1 MADTVEDMTTL
12 SELSEGAIMENLQ
25 KRYALRLIYTY
36 TGSILVAMNPFE
48 KLDIYNM
55 PMLKHYIGKR
65 HNENSPHI
73 FAIAEAAYS
82 NVRHNKVNQSVI
94 ISGESGAGKSES
106 TKVILQYLTTVTSKE
121 DQESWVEQQILEA
134 NTVLESFGNAKTV
147 RNNNS
152 SRFGKFIQVNF
163 NRNSQ
168 IIGASIINYLLEK
181 SRIATQAP
189 DERNYHIF
197 YELVAGVSDDERA
210 KYQLEAAES
219 YYFLSQS
226 GCIDIQGVDD
236 SKNFADL
243 KLALT
248 VLKMT
253 PTDQDGLFFAL
264 SAVLAVGNIEFRDA
278 DGKDTVEV
286 SNPETVDKVA
296 GLMGIDAKILK
307 QALCF
312 KKLVIRGETSLV
324 PYKLQQAK
332 DTRDSFAKAVYDHLF
347 QRLVEFINKSL
358 TPKEKPQ
365 NFVGVLDIFGFE
377 VFKHNSFEQFCINY
391 TNEKLQ
397 SFFNQFIFK
406 LEQEE
411 YDKESIKWDKIEFSD
426 NQMCLD
432 LIEAKPAGILSLLDE
447 ETKFPKGTDESWL
460 SKIDAAHAK
469 QPFYVKARTQKGVF
483 GIKHYAGDVT
493 YSVASFLDKNRDA
506 IQEELYEV
514 VRASKIPYIA
524 KIFPTV
530 EKDDAKG
537 GPRGGKTTAGT
548 SFKNSL
554 VSLVTTLG
562 ATTPH
567 YVRCIKPNQ
576 AKEAFLFDEEMV
588 LSQLRYSGMLDTI
601 RIRKA
606 GYSMRLP
613 FEGFVRDFKCLVPAG
628 TVVKKDEAKKISAAI
643 AAESELP
650 PNSWQ
655 CGKTKFFIKES
666 AYAALQDRVALVL
679 RAKVVLIQKTMLGFM
694 YRKQF
699 LRKRNAARL
708 LETFILG
715 FLCKRAYK
723 RKLRATLKI
732 QAVSRGWFARD
743 YYRKL
748 KAEQKARE
756 KEATDRRMKA
766 EAEAA
771 AAGKVVDNEGALE
784 ITAPGVRRASI
795 AIVSPPVSSLMPTPS
810 REELGKA
817 LPIKPSQ
824 QIKDKKVAVATTAPA
839 EATVDAFSAGAD
851 EPPTPT
857 AAKKKQAGEID
868 NLFAFLGEF
877 DASKRTGAF
886 RGAEMLAEMAATI
899 TAEIDSLFDEPI
911 AQAKAGLARKGP
923 AVGPSAAINTSG
935 SDAPVAQLQ
944 KQSAEQLV
952 ASTHSLDAQKGGQQ
966 RSSVDALQSQGPSG
980 LMQQQQ
986 QQQAPQSAM
995 SSPSGS
1001 RYNSAFSLSSDK
1013 GAAVS
1018 DAKLMKHN
1026 PIMKDSVTKRSNES
1040 IDKIDANSRELSLQA
1055 YAEKHFEQ
1063 HYKASGFATIGKK
1076 RALMDMQEMLVWSKH
1091 PIQCSMTK
1099 IPNKTDA
1106 LDQLAVDSF
1115 KSLQKAAD
1123 PGTKKPED
1131 LAQAFV
1137 GHGVEHPE
1145 LRDEL
1150 YVQLIKQLT
1159 PPKDGAPKHWEHM
1172 YLYMWY
1178 IITMACAC
1186 FPPSKVFAK
1195 FLLAF
1200 LQRTSESL
1208 VTQDK
1213 NPVRK
1218 LAVAAE
1224 KAVRR
1229 LIMNGAR
1236 RNPPSVFEFMTLK
1249 QNGVL
1254 PCRFSLL
1261 DGRELDIAVGLT
1273 TTAGDIVKDM
1283 ARKIDLKDST
1293 GWALYEMSTKSERAV
1308 KATEYIADFIA
1319 GWERDRE
1326 AKKKETG
1333 TIKKKKGEVSMAAA
1347 AINLDANLV
1356 FKKRVFR
1363 DSHDPTEPIEPVEY
1377 GLLYAQAVDGVSRD
1391 LYPISEG
1398 VAMKMAALRA
1408 QVLLGDCDVNAAEL
1422 RFVTELPVW
1431 IAPRLVPN
1439 QPREAWVQGIIK
1451 QYQKLAG
1458 TTPDGAKSQYL
1469 AAVQGFKHYGA
1480 SLFPVKHKGSW
1491 NFSEGVSLAVS
1502 QHGIDFVHPRTN
1514 DTLLSFPYPAVKSY
1528 EHEQNLV
1535 TIVAVPP
1542 ITEDAGFESTE
1553 VYQFFTE
1560 QAEEI
1565 ISLVREY
1572 CPTTEYM
1579 RKVEKAPTTY
1589 DVDFGSLVR
1598 DVNKYRAALLDHSV
1612 VRRPGPDGGVKRK
1625 AGGIRRLFTTAA
1637 RSKSGTATLTTNPS
1651 EGSFVTEG
1659 RRDSTASSRYSTTTD
1674 GRLEDYGMESPSRS
1688 QTMKKSPSNVG
1699 KPAETDEGAAA
1710 DDYSLAD
1717 WSFSMRQLTTSLIAT
1732 MDPDVEK
1739 WAADTAAVI
1748 QTFMGTS
1755 GAMGAPVPE
1764 IATCDVGAFQGVIE
1778 RCVNSVV
1785 LTNELYLQLVKHT
1798 TSHPNP
1804 DGAQVLNLWKLLAVV
1819 CGVVAPNGYV
1829 LEYAKAHLR
1838 KCSVVGGAE
1847 KHPGGGAAASGG
1859 GSTSPGA
1866 SGAIGK
1872 SGKLPL
1878 RTEEA
1883 QHARHCLRMLRKTIS
1898 TGARRCPPSM
1908 DEFLQAAKL
1917 TPMRIRFHLLDGS
1930 SHAAPIEPSD
1940 TSDVIFAALLD
1951 KMKVSHT
1958 RGSGKSNDSNNP
1970 LAGFAI
1976 FEQCGAVERALHRD
1990 EKIAD
1995 SLFRHE
2001 RTGRTER
2008 NPERVHFFLKRK
2020 LFLPAQLA
2028 TPSSPTADALTRA
2041 QALVDVGKTMHP
2053 ASDDDA
2059 LRLTALQAQVA
2070 NGDFNYDTPVNYAA
2084 LCALYLPQRMRV
2096 DGVDK
2101 RVGEKHMEFL
2111 GMTPQQA
2118 GQEMNQIVRKWPLY
2132 GCTVF
2137 NVEQNIDK
2145 NMPAKCWLAVGASA
2159 VHILARQSPT
2169 PLFSYSYDDIVSFS
2183 PSHNSLLLIIGNNA
2197 TGQKYMFTTVQASQ
2211 VADLMRDYLTILRP
2225 PTMKPQGSMAS
2236 RLDIRGSQM
2245 LRP

>member
-12 SELSEGAIMENLQ
+12 SELSEAAIMENLQ

-48 KLDIYNM
+48 KMDIYNM
-55 PMLKHYIGKR
+55 PVLKKYMGKR
-65 HNENSPHI
+65 HNENPPHI

-82 NVRHNKVNQSVI
+82 NVRHSKVNQSVI

-181 SRIATQAP
+181 SRIAMQAP

-210 KYQLEAAES
+210 KYELETAES

-226 GCIDIQGVDD
+226 GCIDIPGVDD

-253 PTDQDGLFFAL
+253 PTDQDGLFYAL
-264 SAVLAVGNIEFRDA
+264 SAILAVGNIEFRDA
-278 DGKDTVEV
+278 DGGKDAVEV
-286 SNPETVDKVA
+286 SNPGAVDKVA
-296 GLMGIDAKILK
+296 GLMKIDGNILK
-307 QALCF
+307 QALCY

-332 DTRDSFAKAVYDHLF
+332 DTRDSFAKAVYDNLF

-411 YDKESIKWDKIEFSD
+411 YDKENIKWDKIEFSD
-426 NQMCLD
+426 NSMCLD

-469 QPFYVKARTQKGVF
+469 QPFYIKARTQKGVF
-483 GIKHYAGDVT
+483 GVKHYAGDVT

-506 IQEELYEV
+506 IQEELYDV
-514 VRASKIPYIA
+514 VRASKNPYIA

-576 AKEAFLFDEEMV
+576 AKEAFLFDEDMV

-628 TVVKKDEAKKISAAI
+628 TVIRKEEAKQISTAI
-643 AAESELP
+643 AAESDLP

-699 LRKRNAARL
+699 LQKRAAARL
-708 LETFILG
+708 LERYILG

-743 YYRKL
+743 YYRKI
-748 KAEQKARE
+748 KAEHRARE
-756 KEATDRRMKA
+756 KEAADRKMKA

-795 AIVSPPVSSLMPTPS
+795 AIVSPPPSSLMPAPS

-817 LPIKPSQ
+817 SPSKAPQ
-824 QIKDKKVAVATTAPA
+824 LAKEKKIAVATPTQQQTVA
-839 EATVDAFSAGAD
+839 EAD

-868 NLFAFLGEF
+868 DLFAFLGEF
-877 DASKRTGAF
+877 DATKRTGAF
-886 RGAEMLAEMAATI
+886 RGADMLAEMAATI
-899 TAEIDSLFDEPI
+899 TAEIDALFDEPI

-923 AVGPSAAINTSG
+923 SVAPSAVINASS
-935 SDAPVAQLQ
+935 SDGLVTQQPQH

-952 ASTHSLDAQKGGQQ
+952 KSTHSLQ
-966 RSSVDALQSQGPSG
+966 RSSADALQLQGANNSSE
-980 LMQQQQ
+980 QQQL
-986 QQQAPQSAM
+986 PQEQPPSAL

-1001 RYNSAFSLSSDK
+1001 RYNSALSLASDK
-1013 GAAVS
+1013 GGARIS
-1018 DAKLMKHN
+1018 DAKPMKHN
-1026 PIMKDSVTKRSNES
+1026 PIMKDAATKRSNES
-1040 IDKIDANSRELSLQA
+1040 IDKIDANSRDLSLQA

-1076 RALMDMQEMLVWSKH
+1076 RALMDLQEMLTWTKNA
-1091 PIQCSMTK
+1091 IQGSLTK
-1099 IPNKTDA
+1099 IPNKTEA

-1115 KSLQKAAD
+1115 KNLQKAAD
-1123 PGTKKPED
+1123 PGTKRPED

-1137 GHGVEHPE
+1137 GHGVDHPE

-1159 PPKDGAPKHWEHM
+1159 PPKEGAPKHWEHM
-1172 YLYMWY
+1172 NLYLWY
-1178 IITMACAC
+1178 IMTMACAC

-1195 FLLAF
+1195 FLLAY

-1236 RNPPSVFEFMTLK
+1236 RNAPSVFEFMTLK

-1293 GWALYEMSTKSERAV
+1293 GWALYEMSAKSERAV

-1333 TIKKKKGEVSMAAA
+1333 TIKKKKGEGSAAAA

-1363 DSHDPTEPIEPVEY
+1363 DARDPSEPIEPVEY

-1391 LYPISEG
+1391 LYPITEG

-1408 QVLLGDCDVNAAEL
+1408 QVLLGDCDVNSAEL
-1422 RFVTELPVW
+1422 RFVTELPAW

-1458 TTPDGAKSQYL
+1458 TKSDVAKSQYL

-1553 VYQFFTE
+1553 VYQFFTD

-1598 DVNKYRAALLDHSV
+1598 DVNKYRAALLDHGV
-1612 VRRPGPDGGVKRK
+1612 MRRPGPDGGGKRK
-1625 AGGIRRLFTTAA
+1625 VGGIRRLFTTTTRA
-1637 RSKSGTATLTTNPS
+1637 RSGTTTTLPTNPS
-1651 EGSFVTEG
+1651 DSSFVADG
-1659 RRDSTASSRYSTTTD
+1659 RRGSTASSRHSTTTD
-1674 GRLEDYGMESPSRS
+1674 GKLDDYGMEGSGRS
-1688 QTMKKSPSNVG
+1688 QTMKKSPSIVG
-1699 KPAETDEGAAA
+1699 KTVETDESAAH

-1717 WSFSMRQLTTSLIAT
+1717 WSFSLRQLTTSLMASV
-1732 MDPDVEK
+1732 DPESET
-1739 WAADTAAVI
+1739 WAADTSAVI
-1748 QTFMGTS
+1748 FTFLGTP
-1755 GAMGAPVPE
+1755 GAIGAPAPE
-1764 IATCDVGAFQGVIE
+1764 IATCNIGAFQEIIQ
-1778 RCVNSVV
+1778 RCIDSIS
-1785 LTNELYLQLVKHT
+1785 LTNELYLQLIKQT
-1798 TSHPNP
+1798 TNHPDP
-1804 DGAQVLNLWKLLAVV
+1804 DSPQVLNLWKLLAVV

-1847 KHPGGGAAASGG
+1847 KHSGGAAAAGG

-1866 SGAIGK
+1866 SIAIGK
-1872 SGKLPL
+1872 GGKTAL

-1883 QHARHCLRMLRKTIS
+1883 QHARHCLRMLRKTTS
-1898 TGARRCPPSM
+1898 TGARRCPPSV

-1930 SHAAPIEPSD
+1930 SHAVPIEPSD
-1940 TSDVIFAALLD
+1940 TSDVIFSALLD
-1951 KMKVSHT
+1951 KMKVPRT
-1958 RGSGKSNDSNNP
+1958 NSGRLTDSSNP

-1990 EKIAD
+1990 DKIAD

-2001 RTGRTER
+2001 RAGRAER

-2028 TPSSPTADALTRA
+2028 TPSSPIADALTRA
-2041 QALVDVGKTMHP
+2041 QALVDVGKSMHP

-2070 NGDFNYDTPVNYAA
+2070 NGDFNYDTPVKYAA

-2145 NMPAKCWLAVGASA
+2145 NMPTKCWLAVGASA

-2183 PSHNSLLLIIGNNA
+2183 SSHNSLLLIIGNNA

-2211 VADLMRDYLTILRP
+2211 VADLMRDYLAILRP
-2225 PTMKPQGSMAS
+2225 PAAGKKLQGSMAS